1 MILNN
6 NHNKL
11 WKVNQKISNLKIK
24 LVIFQSIKIS
34 KLTIKFK
41 IYRIAYNKNLQSVLI
56 NNNKI

>member
-11 WKVNQKISNLKIK
+11 LKVNQKISNLKIK
-24 LVIFQSIKIS
+24 LVRFQSIKIS

-41 IYRIAYNKNLQSVLI
+41 IYRIAYNKNLQLVLI

>member
-24 LVIFQSIKIS
+24 LVRFQSIKIS